1 MLSLSWDKLVK
12 TVQDNWLQTPP
23 RNTCLRMMNF
33 NVSSWSNLMTLSSI
47 KCTLAARLNQWS
59 AKTLWTGNFNELPR
73 TSALACKIWKTA
85 RDTEVGHPK
94 TLKLSEASHGAPSN
108 LVEIYLDV
116 GPAGSTL
123 FCSVDVVGEH
133 GRTLVVCGAYAIL
146 KQGQV
151 GNKGRFWLDR
161 GVGKFMGHRYLEN
174 SFLGFDFL
182 EIRIWFWVRFNT

>member
-1 MLSLSWDKLVK
+1 M
-12 TVQDNWLQTPP
+12 
-23 RNTCLRMMNF
+23 
-33 NVSSWSNLMTLSSI
+33 
-47 KCTLAARLNQWS
+47 
-59 AKTLWTGNFNELPR
+59 
-73 TSALACKIWKTA
+73 
-85 RDTEVGHPK
+85 GHPK

-151 GNKGRFWLDR
+151 SNKGRF
-161 GVGKFMGHRYLEN
+161 
-174 SFLGFDFL
+174 
-182 EIRIWFWVRFNT
+182 